1 MKQELKDILNKLV
14 EIAKNNSD
22 HHASYN
28 LIGRVEQSDE
38 VIDYIK
44 ELIDEGYIS
53 EVSVMGHTNFSCTVT
68 EKEFEMYEWK
78 VF

>member
-14 EIAKNNSD
+14 EIAKNNYD
-22 HHASYN
+22 HHASYD
-28 LIGRVEQSDE
+28 LIRRVEQSDE

-53 EVSVMGHTNFSCTVT
+53 EVSVMGHTVFSCTVT
-68 EKEFEMYEWK
+68 EKGFEMYE
-78 VF
+78 

>member
-14 EIAKNNSD
+14 EIAKNNSN
-22 HHASYN
+22 HNASYD

-53 EVSVMGHTNFSCTVT
+53 EVSVMGHTGFSCTIT
-68 EKEFEMYEWK
+68 DKGFEMYE
-78 VF
+78 

>member
-14 EIAKNNSD
+14 EIAKNNYD
-22 HHASYN
+22 HHASYD

-44 ELIDEGYIS
+44 GN
-53 EVSVMGHTNFSCTVT
+53 TA
-68 EKEFEMYEWK
+68 
-78 VF
+78 